1 MTLRIPDPSEEFL
14 LDTIFAVNY
23 TLGLFKNNVESGLS
37 EAQKSALTVA
47 SFTAAT
53 FTGYAAVALTGGSWT
68 TTQGDPSTATYAAQ
82 TFASTA
88 NQAATDQYGWYLT
101 RTTGGALVAYEYFT
115 SAVSVAFNGDQ
126 IRVTP
131 RFTLKDTVDAL

>member
-1 MTLRIPDPSEEFL
+1 MTGRIPDPSEEFI

-23 TLGLFKNNVESGLS
+23 TLNLFKNDVESGLS
-37 EAQKSALTVA
+37 IAQKEALTVA

-53 FTGYAAVALTGGSWT
+53 FTGYTSKALTGGSWT
-68 TTQGDPSTATYAAQ
+68 TTQGAPSTAVYASQ

-88 NQAATDQYGWYLT
+88 NQASTDQYGWYLT
-101 RTTGGALVAYEYFT
+101 RTTGGALVAYEYF
-115 SAVSVAFNGDQ
+115 SSPVAVAFNGDE

-131 RFTLKDTVDAL
+131 RFTLQDTVD